1 VAIRVRLYAQSILID
16 LALGRL
22 GGLHMKEAK
31 VGETSFRSLSDEVKE
46 QTTDIVSIIKKVA

>member
-1 VAIRVRLYAQSILID
+1 
-16 LALGRL
+16 
-22 GGLHMKEAK
+22 MKEAK